1 MPHDFFLKMETVDG
15 ERSAPSIGEIVVT
28 KSLDCTSPLLSDAA
42 GDGIFSAYDG
52 DGEAA
57 GVHAGGVNVALC
69 DGSVR
74 PVHDSTPDY
83 NPYITVDYYLP

>member
-1 MPHDFFLKMETVDG
+1 MPFDAFLKIETVDG

-28 KSLDCTSPLLSDAA
+28 KSLDSTSPLFSDTAE
-42 GDGIFSAYDG
+42 GGIFSAYDG

-57 GVHAGGVNVALC
+57 GAHPGGMNAVLC

-83 NPYITVDYYLP
+83 NPYITVDYHLL